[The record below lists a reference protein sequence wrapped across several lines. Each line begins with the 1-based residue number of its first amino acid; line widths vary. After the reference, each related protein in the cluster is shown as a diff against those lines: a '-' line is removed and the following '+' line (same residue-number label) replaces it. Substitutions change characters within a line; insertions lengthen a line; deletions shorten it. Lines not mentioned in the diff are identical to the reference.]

1 MQREPVTPNSAKN
14 RKVALM
20 SALVVAG
27 MVGLAYASVPLYRM
41 FCQVTGFGGTTQRA
55 EAAPEKTV
63 DRRMTILFDA
73 NMAGSL
79 PWTFEPVQRSLD
91 IKVGEENFAYY
102 RATNN
107 SDHAVT
113 GSAVFNVTPDTAGAY
128 FNKIQCFC
136 FTEQT
141 LKAGESVE
149 MPVSFFV
156 DPAIVEDHGLDK
168 VSTITLSYT
177 FYPAAEPDTLSSAD
191 KKPSTETNLN

>member
-14 RKVALM
+14 RKVAVM
-20 SALVVAG
+20 SALLVAG

-73 NMAGSL
+73 NTAGSL
-79 PWTFEPVQRSLD
+79 PWTFEPVQRSLEV
-91 IKVGEENFAYY
+91 KVGEENFAYY

-177 FYPAAEPDTLSSAD
+177 FYPAGEPDTLSSAD